1 MLWGLYA
8 ALIAR
13 RGKVDLYYTRDSKV
27 AYWLVRLGLPTV
39 YEAHVVPKRGQ
50 RWFFRQIAR
59 CPDLRLVMVL
69 TSFIK
74 QQFVEMGFPA
84 EKVTVLPDGVD
95 LSLFES
101 LLSKEECRCK
111 LGLPLDRSIVG
122 YIGRFRTRGD
132 GEGYS

>member
-1 MLWGLYA
+1 MQSLSRVGRRRTFTTRG
-8 ALIAR
+8 IAR
-13 RGKVDLYYTRDSKV
+13 SRIGWFGWACR
-27 AYWLVRLGLPTV
+27 V
-39 YEAHVVPKRGQ
+39 YEAHVAPKRGQ

-59 CPDLRLVMVL
+59 CPELRLVMVL

-74 QQFVEMGFPA
+74 QRLVEMGFPA

-111 LGLPLDRSIVG
+111 LVLPLDCSIVG
-122 YIGRFRTRGD
+122 YIGRFRTRRD